1 MRQRFARLL
10 IASVFAALLA
20 AAGCAPAS
28 EPLPRAGSL
37 TVVLCR
43 SLTAKQVAGGT
54 LPSAAALAARGAS
67 ALVARPV
74 REYEPLAD
82 AVARAGVRV
91 VQAGDAVADP
101 EGADAAIARVV
112 REDPR
117 GAVLVVSE
125 PSDGSHGF
133 VTVAGPGVEPGLLAS
148 MNAHAA
154 GVLAAD
160 DVASLALFLA
170 GDGAQSRGVDVVPS
184 RGTDA
189 TERLARLEAYYG
201 AARAAQ
207 APIVVAFGVLA
218 GLSVLG
224 LWGLAAAADSARTR
238 YWRLVAHRSL
248 LFALCLP
255 SATLLSRLVDRY
267 PQDPAR
273 VLVLVLGIAGA
284 TWLAMSAVLERRGAA
299 AGVVAASALTAI
311 VLAADQSA
319 GAPLV
324 PGTAFSYS
332 PLDGFRYY
340 GMGNEGAALL
350 VGSWLAAAALSS
362 DVSKRSRWLPWTVAG
377 GLFALVVAALPVLG
391 ANSAV
396 ALWGTVTMGVFVVEA
411 THGRVRVRDTAGIA
425 AAAAVAVGLVV
436 VAERLFG
443 AATHVGGA
451 VAGGSAGVLAAAAQ
465 RLAAVIRAYAEHP
478 TALVGFAAWGVLA
491 WARIRPPAALA
502 RAMEARPAVRAAAT
516 AALTGGAFAS
526 LVEDSSVIVMVLL
539 ALYAGAALAVAAHAP
554 RTEGE

>member
-10 IASVFAALLA
+10 IAPVFAALLA
-20 AAGCAPAS
+20 AAGCVPAS
-28 EPLPRAGSL
+28 QPLPRAGSL

-43 SLTAKQVAGGT
+43 SLSARQVADGA

-74 REYEPLAD
+74 CEHEPLAD
-82 AVARAGVRV
+82 AVARTGVRV
-91 VQAGDAVADP
+91 VQTGDAAADP
-101 EGADAAIARVV
+101 EGADAAIARAVH
-112 REDPR
+112 EDPQ

-125 PSDGSHGF
+125 PSEGSHGF
-133 VTVAGPGVEPGLLAS
+133 VTVAGPAIEPGLLAS
-148 MNAHAA
+148 TNAHVA
-154 GVLAAD
+154 GVLAPD
-160 DVASLALFLA
+160 DVASLVLLLA
-170 GDGAQSRGVDVVPS
+170 GDGRGRGGVEVVPS

-201 AARAAQ
+201 AAHAAQ

-218 GLSVLG
+218 GSSVLG
-224 LWGLAAAADSARTR
+224 LWALVGAAGSARAR
-238 YWRLVAHRSL
+238 YWRLVARRSL

-255 SATLLSRLVDRY
+255 PVTLLSRLVERY

-284 TWLAMSAVLERRGAA
+284 LWLAISAGLERRGAA
-299 AGVVAASALTAI
+299 AGVVAASAVTAI
-311 VLAADQSA
+311 VLAADQLA
-319 GAPLV
+319 GAPLA

-350 VGSWLAAAALSS
+350 VGSWLAAASLFS
-362 DVSKRSRWLPWTVAG
+362 DVNEQSRWLPWVVAG

-411 THGRVRVRDTAGIA
+411 TRGRVRVRDAALIA
-425 AAAAVAVGLVV
+425 ASAACAVGLVV

-465 RLAAVIRAYAEHP
+465 RFAAVVRAYAEHP

-491 WARIRPPAALA
+491 WARIRPPAELA
-502 RAMEARPAVRAAAT
+502 SAMDARPAVRAAAT
-516 AALTGGAFAS
+516 AALAGGAVAS

-539 ALYAGAALAVAAHAP
+539 ALYAGAALAAAAQAS
-554 RTEGE
+554 RAEGD

>member
-10 IASVFAALLA
+10 IAPFVVALVGIP
-20 AAGCAPAS
+20 GCAPAS
-28 EPLPRAGSL
+28 EPVPPARSL

-43 SLTAKQVAGGT
+43 SLSARQVADGA
-54 LPSAAALAARGAS
+54 LPSATALAARGAS
-67 ALVARPV
+67 ALVARSV
-74 REYEPLAD
+74 RGHEPLAD

-91 VQAGDAVADP
+91 VQAGDGAADP
-101 EGADAAIARVV
+101 KGADAAIARTV
-112 REDPR
+112 REDPE

-125 PSDGSHGF
+125 SSDGGHGF
-133 VTVAGPGVEPGLLAS
+133 VMVAGPAIEPGLLAS
-148 MNAHAA
+148 TNAHAA

-160 DVASLALFLA
+160 DVASLALLLA
-170 GDGAQSRGVDVVPS
+170 GDGGGRGGVEVVPS

-189 TERLARLEAYYG
+189 MQRLARLEAYYG

-207 APIVVAFGVLA
+207 TPTVVAFGVLA

-224 LWGLAAAADSARTR
+224 LWGLAAAADSAKAR
-238 YWRLVAHRSL
+238 YWRLVANRSL

-255 SATLLSRLVDRY
+255 PATLLSRLVDRY

-273 VLVLVLGIAGA
+273 VLVLVLGVAGA

-311 VLAADQSA
+311 VLAADQFA
-319 GAPLV
+319 GAPLA

-362 DVSKRSRWLPWTVAG
+362 EVDKRFRWLPWTVAG
-377 GLFALVVAALPVLG
+377 GLFALVVAALPVFG

-411 THGRVRVRDTAGIA
+411 ARRRVRVRDAAWIA
-425 AAAAVAVGLVV
+425 AAAGCAVGLVV
-436 VAERLFG
+436 AAERLFG
-443 AATHVGGA
+443 
-451 VAGGSAGVLAAAAQ
+451 
-465 RLAAVIRAYAEHP
+465 
-478 TALVGFAAWGVLA
+478 
-491 WARIRPPAALA
+491 
-502 RAMEARPAVRAAAT
+502 
-516 AALTGGAFAS
+516 
-526 LVEDSSVIVMVLL
+526 
-539 ALYAGAALAVAAHAP
+539 
-554 RTEGE
+554 